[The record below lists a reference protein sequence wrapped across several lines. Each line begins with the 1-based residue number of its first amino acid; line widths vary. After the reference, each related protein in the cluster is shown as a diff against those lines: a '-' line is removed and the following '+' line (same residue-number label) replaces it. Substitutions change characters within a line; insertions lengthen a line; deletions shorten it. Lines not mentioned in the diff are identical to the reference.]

1 MKHFFSVCLITIAL
15 LSSCKSS
22 KTADLGDGIF
32 ADIQTTE
39 GDIIVKL
46 EFEKTPVTVANFV
59 SLAEGKNPFVTDSL
73 KGKRYYDGIIFHRVI
88 KDFMIQG
95 GDPTGTGSGTP
106 GYRFEDEI
114 VDSLVH
120 DKKGI
125 LSMAN
130 AGPKTNGSQFFITH
144 KETPFLNG
152 RHTVFGEVVYGLDV
166 VDTIANVKTL
176 AQDKPEV
183 DVVMNKVEIIRN
195 GKAARKF
202 DAEAIMT
209 KYFEEEELKEKE
221 QARLEA
227 ERAEK
232 IKAAKDE
239 FAIAIVQQKKAAKTL
254 ASGLKIFTLEK
265 GSNEKAKVGQTVN
278 LYYAGYFEDGNLF
291 DSNKEEVSQLYGKFN
306 QNRKNQ
312 GGYGTMPMEVSMD
325 APVIAGF
332 KEGVMNMN
340 VGEKAR
346 LFIPAHLAYGESG
359 RGPIPANSDLIFDL
373 EITGIA
379 E

>member
-1 MKHFFSVCLITIAL
+1 MKHFFSVCLIAVAL

-32 ADIQTTE
+32 ADIQTSK

-46 EFEKTPVTVANFV
+46 EYEKTPVTVANFV

-73 KGKRYYDGIIFHRVI
+73 KGKKYYDGVIFHRVI

-114 VDSLVH
+114 LDSLVH

-152 RHTVFGEVVYGLDV
+152 RHTVFGEVVYGLNI
-166 VDTIANVKTL
+166 VDTIANVKTI

-202 DAEAIMT
+202 DAEAVMT
-209 KYFEEEELKEKE
+209 KYFEEEELREKE
-221 QARLEA
+221 EARIEA

-232 IKAAKDE
+232 MKAAKE
-239 FAIAIVQQKKAAKTL
+239 TFINAMEAQKKSSKTL
-254 ASGLKIFTLEK
+254 ASGLKIFTLKE
-265 GSNEKAKVGQTVN
+265 GSEVKPKVGQTVN

-291 DSNKEEVSQLYGKFN
+291 DSNVEEVSKLYGKYN
-306 QNRKNQ
+306 WNRRDQ
-312 GGYGTMPMEVSMD
+312 GGYNPMPMEVSMD
-325 APVIAGF
+325 APLIAGF
-332 KEGVMNMN
+332 KEGVMNMK

-346 LFIPAHLAYGESG
+346 LFIPAHLAYGEAG
-359 RGPIPANSDLIFDL
+359 RGPIPANANLVFDI
-373 EITGIA
+373 EITDIA